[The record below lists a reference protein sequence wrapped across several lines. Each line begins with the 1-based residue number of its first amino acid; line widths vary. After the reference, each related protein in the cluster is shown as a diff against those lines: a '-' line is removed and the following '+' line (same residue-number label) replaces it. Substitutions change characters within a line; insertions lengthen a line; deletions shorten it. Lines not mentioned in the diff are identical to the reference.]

1 MRSIPWSASS
11 ARENAGGRVYL
22 RSECDPKNTQTL
34 KLMGSRTTGKACRP
48 CPIPDWTPDIRW
60 PRWVFHGGLRRR
72 PGLPHGFFFF
82 KNPSGVDASCL
93 CDAYLAGRQALRQA
107 AYARTRRENG
117 LLQIKFVLTADFP
130 SVNREVT
137 RHDKCVFPYLGVQ
150 TMVKHT
156 SCSCLIRPQK
166 SDFLPIESVDSLQ
179 IDSSTT
185 HRMFPRQIY
194 IPEIGHIC
202 NIFRSWT

>member
-1 MRSIPWSASS
+1 VTRKILKHLNLWDPEQPERPVAHAPSLIEHPTYDDPVGSS
-11 ARENAGGRVYL
+11 MEDYVADPVYPMD
-22 RSECDPKNTQTL
+22 SFFL
-34 KLMGSRTTGKACRP
+34 KIRPELTRPACAMPTWPADRHSDRP
-48 CPIPDWTPDIRW
+48 
-60 PRWVFHGGLRRR
+60 
-72 PGLPHGFFFF
+72 
-82 KNPSGVDASCL
+82 GVDASCL
-93 CDAYLAGRQALRQA
+93 CDPYLAGRQARRQA

-202 NIFRSWT
+202 NIFRS